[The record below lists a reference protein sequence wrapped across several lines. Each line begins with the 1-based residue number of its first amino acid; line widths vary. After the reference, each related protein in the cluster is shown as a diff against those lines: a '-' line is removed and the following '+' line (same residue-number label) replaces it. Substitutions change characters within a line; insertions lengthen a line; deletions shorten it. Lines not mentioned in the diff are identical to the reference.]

1 MGHPVYIFNIYIISF
16 KFERNFSYFR
26 KFSKNKKRT
35 IFFTG
40 QARVIKE
47 SLNKEINGISDIVGQ
62 TVWTTKRKCLTSL
75 SLKKNEFMGDKIK
88 LLMTVLSLQ
97 YFRGLS
103 SNLKPTKERSCILE
117 KYVILK
123 VFNPF

>member
-1 MGHPVYIFNIYIISF
+1 MLSSKIFEEQKTNH
-16 KFERNFSYFR
+16 
-26 KFSKNKKRT
+26 
-35 IFFTG
+35 FFIG
-40 QARVIKE
+40 QGKVIME

-62 TVWTTKRKCLTSL
+62 TVWTTKRKCLTSP

-103 SNLKPTKERSCILE
+103 SNLKPSKERSCILE
-117 KYVILK
+117 KYLI
-123 VFNPF
+123 